1 MGSRPPSPPGTGPMD
16 LSMSRSSRRRD
27 SLRSSVSVVSDVEM
41 ARHEVFDGP
50 ISESIPSSVVSFLH
64 RRNRT
69 GSTVSFTY
77 FQDGEDFA
85 EWSNEDAVEEDLE
98 DLSSGFEEESADGLA
113 EADVESS
120 RGSFISKRHS
130 QSRDSV
136 EQPLL
141 SRYISASSY
150 GRDRRSGSRLNQ
162 KVYIASEDL
171 TAVFAGFSTSAG
183 GFALYIAL
191 CILTGGFAY
200 LLLRWLPRWRVRLTG
215 KAAPLGKCQWI
226 AIEDQ
231 WNQFTIHKVGSQS
244 YGRPLSTVFVDS
256 SGQVY
261 DEDRDPTIESL
272 RFLDYRYLRFFY
284 HPVEDKFSLI
294 NGWRDPAWTNA
305 KAMRGGLDADERD
318 SREQIFGQ
326 NVIDIQQKTV
336 PQLLLDEAFHPFYIF
351 QVASLILWSMDEY
364 YYYAVCIFLISAFS
378 IATTVVETK
387 SSMSRLREISLFECD
402 VRVLRNGFWRSVSSQ
417 DLVPGDVFEF
427 SDPSLNQVPCDS
439 ILLSGDCIV
448 NESMLTG
455 ESVPVSK
462 TPFIDDALKHLD
474 LSAPSIH
481 ANVAKHFLF
490 SGTKII
496 RARRPQNAHD
506 DEAVALAMVAR
517 TGFSTTKG
525 ALVRSM
531 LFPKPS
537 GFKFYRDSFRYIAV
551 MAIVALCGFVA
562 SFINFVRL
570 GLSWHLII
578 VRALDLI
585 TIVVPPA
592 LPATLSIGTNFALSR
607 LKKQSIFCISPQKV
621 NVGGKLDVVC
631 FDKTGTLTEDGLDV
645 LGARAISNNQRF
657 SELLSGISSGLLLPS
672 SAANSPYDLEKQR
685 KIVYT
690 MATCHSLRVVDGE
703 LLGDPLDVKMFQF
716 TGWSYEEGGGH
727 ASEPTSPKF
736 DTITPSV
743 ARPPETHIGESQR
756 IGPNLPVELGVLRN
770 FEFVSHLRRA
780 SVLVRQFGDNG
791 VSFFVKGAPESI
803 KDICVPETLPS
814 DYDELLNYYTHK
826 GYRVIA
832 CATKYERKLSWMKA
846 QKLSR
851 TEAESN
857 LEFLGFIIFENKL
870 KPSTSRVI
878 SELNEAGIRNVMC
891 TGDNILTAVS
901 VAKECKMIDP
911 GEHCFIPHFIEEP
924 GLIGKTSLI
933 WESVDNP
940 DLRLDPR
947 TLLPLQTST
956 EEDLSIPGNL
966 LHDRH
971 YCVAVT
977 GDVFR
982 WMVDYGNEDVLNRIL
997 VIGKVFARM
1006 SPDEKHELVE
1016 KLQSIDYCCG
1026 FCGDGAND
1034 CGALKAADVGISL
1047 SDAEASVA
1055 APFTSRLFEIS
1066 CVPTLIREGR
1076 AALVTSFCCFKF
1088 MSLYSAIQF
1097 SSVSFLYTSGSNL
1110 GDFQFLFIDLALI
1123 MPIAIFMGW
1132 TGPYPTLS
1140 RKRPTADLVSRK
1152 VLTPLLGQIMMVVLA
1167 QLAIF
1172 QTVQTQPWFLPPQL
1186 NLEKSNIV
1194 NSENTALFLF
1204 SCFQYI
1210 LTSIVLSVGPP
1221 FRQPMTL
1228 NIPYLCTI
1236 IIDLLIAVYMLFRP
1250 SKWVSNV
1257 LELTMMSDT
1266 YRGCILALALGMFA
1280 LAWSAEVTVFPR
1292 LARIIGHART
1302 RLQPSYRK
1310 KRRQYKVLLEG
1321 MGL

>member
-1 MGSRPPSPPGTGPMD
+1 MGSRPQSPMGTGPMD
-16 LSMSRSSRRRD
+16 LSIPRPSRRRD

-41 ARHEVFDGP
+41 ARNEVFDGP
-50 ISESIPSSVVSFLH
+50 ISESIPSSVVSFSH
-64 RRNRT
+64 RRARA

-77 FQDGEDFA
+77 FQDEEDFA
-85 EWSNEDAVEEDLE
+85 EWSNEDAVDVDSDIEVASPDGLDEADLE
-98 DLSSGFEEESADGLA
+98 SH
-113 EADVESS
+113 
-120 RGSFISKRHS
+120 RGSFVSKRL
-130 QSRDSV
+130 SRDSV
-136 EQPLL
+136 EHPLL
-141 SRYISASSY
+141 SRYLSASSY
-150 GRDRRSGSRLNQ
+150 GRDRRTGGRLNQ

-171 TAVFAGFSTSAG
+171 TAVFAGFSTSPTGYAIY
-183 GFALYIAL
+183 LSL
-191 CILTGGFAY
+191 CILTGGLAY
-200 LLLRWLPRWRVRLTG
+200 LLFRWLPRWRVRLIG
-215 KAAPLGKCQWI
+215 KATQLGKCQWV

-231 WNQFTIHKVGSQS
+231 WSQFTIHKIDSQS
-244 YGRPLSTVFVDS
+244 YGRPLSTVFGDPP
-256 SGQVY
+256 GHVY
-261 DEDRDPTIESL
+261 DEDTDPTMVNL
-272 RFLDYRYLRFFY
+272 RFLDYRHIRFCY
-284 HPVEDKFSLI
+284 HPLEDKFALI
-294 NGWRDPAWTNA
+294 SGWKDPSWVNA
-305 KAMRGGLDADERD
+305 KVLRGGLDADERD

-336 PQLLLDEAFHPFYIF
+336 PQLLVDEAFHPFYMF
-351 QVASLILWSMDEY
+351 QVASLLLWSIDEY
-364 YYYAVCIFLISAFS
+364 YYYAVCIFLISVFS
-378 IATTVVETK
+378 IGTTVLETR
-387 SSMSRLREISLFECD
+387 STLHRLREISLFDCD

-427 SDPSLNQVPCDS
+427 SDPSLNQVPCDC

-462 TPFIDDALKHLD
+462 IPLTDEALKYLD

-481 ANVAKHFLF
+481 PNVAKHFLF
-490 SGTKII
+490 SGTKVI
-496 RARRPQNAHD
+496 RARRPQNAD
-506 DEAVALAMVAR
+506 DEEAVALAVVVR
-517 TGFSTTKG
+517 TGFLTTKG

-551 MAIVALCGFVA
+551 MGVVALLGFIA
-562 SFINFVRL
+562 SFVNFVRL
-570 GLSWHLII
+570 GLAWHLII

-592 LPATLSIGTNFALSR
+592 LPATLTIGTNFALSR

-645 LGARAISNNQRF
+645 LGARTVGQNHRF
-657 SELLSGISSGLLLPS
+657 SELLSEASSGTLIPPPN
-672 SAANSPYDLEKQR
+672 ANSPFDLEKQR
-685 KIVYT
+685 KIIYT

-727 ASEPTSPKF
+727 APEQTSPKF
-736 DTITPSV
+736 DTIIPSV
-743 ARPPETHIGESQR
+743 AKPPVTHGGDSQPN
-756 IGPNLPVELGVLRN
+756 GPNIPVELGVLRN

-780 SVLVRQFGDNG
+780 SVVVRQFGDNG
-791 VSFFVKGAPESI
+791 VNFFVKGAPESI
-803 KDICVPETLPS
+803 KDICIPESLPS

-832 CATKYERKLSWMKA
+832 CATRYERKLSWMKV
-846 QKLSR
+846 QKMTR

-857 LEFLGFIIFENKL
+857 LEFAGFIIFENKL
-870 KPSTSRVI
+870 KSTTTQVI
-878 SELNEAGIRNVMC
+878 SELNQAGIRNAMC
-891 TGDNILTAVS
+891 TGDNILTAIS
-901 VAKECKMIDP
+901 VARECKMIGP
-911 GEHCFIPHFIEEP
+911 NEQCFIPHFIEEP
-924 GLIGKTSLI
+924 GLITKTSLC
-933 WESVDNP
+933 WESVDDP
-940 DLRLDPR
+940 DLTLDPR
-947 TLLPLQTST
+947 TLLPTDT
-956 EEDLSIPGNL
+956 TAENDVSIPGIAMNE
-966 LHDRH
+966 RN
-971 YCVAVT
+971 YCIAVT

-982 WMVDYGNEDVLNRIL
+982 WMIDYGNEDVLNRML

-1047 SDAEASVA
+1047 SEAEASVA
-1055 APFTSRLFEIS
+1055 APFTSRQFDIS
-1066 CVPTLIREGR
+1066 CVPKLIREGR

-1097 SSVSFLYTSGSNL
+1097 STVSFLYTSGSNL

-1152 VLTPLLGQIMMVVLA
+1152 VLTPLLGQIVLVVLG
-1167 QLAIF
+1167 QLVVF
-1172 QTVQTQPWFLPPQL
+1172 KTVQLQPWYLPPQL
-1186 NLEKSNIV
+1186 DVEKSNIL
-1194 NSENTALFLF
+1194 NSQNTALFLF

-1210 LTSIVLSVGPP
+1210 LTSILLSAGPP
-1221 FRQPMTL
+1221 FRQPMTQ
-1228 NIPYLCTI
+1228 NAPYLCTI
-1236 IIDLLIAVYMLFRP
+1236 IIDLAIAGYMLFRP
-1250 SKWVSNV
+1250 SEWVASV
-1257 LELTMMSDT
+1257 MELTFMSDGF
-1266 YRGCILALALGMFA
+1266 RSWVVALALGAFA
-1280 LAWSAEVTVFPR
+1280 LALMAETIAFPR
-1292 LARIIGHART
+1292 LAHIIGHIRA
-1302 RLQPSYRK
+1302 RLQPNYRK
-1310 KRRQYKVLLEG
+1310 KRRQYKILLEQ
-1321 MGL
+1321 MRL